1 MLKKLKL
8 LLTGCL
14 AMILLSCSESPKQDN
29 TYYTLTGKA
38 MGTTYTIKYKGQ
50 LNDAGNKVDS
60 LLVDFNRSLST
71 YDSTSTISRINQ
83 SEKNYCYA
91 LKDDPYFEFS
101 LTKAIELSKKSGGA
115 FDPTVMPAVN
125 YFGFGYEKKAKP
137 EKVSAATIDSL
148 KALIGVDKIQINRN
162 TTGDSV
168 CIVKNNAAVKVDL
181 NASAPGHGVD
191 VIAAFFETNN
201 IHDYMIEIGGEVR
214 TAGLNAK
221 GEAWTI
227 GISKPVSGAQVN
239 DVVMPIAI
247 SNKSLATSG
256 NYRNFYEKGSIR
268 LAHIIDPRTCS
279 ARPSDILSATII
291 ADQCLDAD
299 AMATTCMVLGLK
311 EATKF
316 VAADTTLAAFFIYK
330 DAQADT
336 LSFYFSP
343 GFSKHLISK

>member
-1 MLKKLKL
+1 MPKKFKL
-8 LLTGCL
+8 LLAGCL
-14 AMILLSCSESPKQDN
+14 ALILLSCSESPKQDN

-60 LLVDFNRSLST
+60 LLADFNRSLST

-83 SEKNYCYA
+83 SEKKYCYA
-91 LKDDPYFEFS
+91 FKDDPYFEFS

-148 KALIGVDKIQINRN
+148 KALIGVDKIQITRN
-162 TTGDSV
+162 AAGDSV
-168 CIVKNNAAVKVDL
+168 CIVKKSAGVKVDL

-221 GEAWTI
+221 GAAWTI

-239 DVVMPIAI
+239 DVVMPITI

-316 VAADTTLAAFFIYK
+316 VEADTTLAAFFIYK
-330 DAQADT
+330 DAKADT